1 MAASLKAILSF
12 DGRAYE
18 AGMKKAQTTAKKTQA
33 NIVGSLKGAVAGAL
47 SVGFI
52 ASKAK
57 EVGEFAKEVSELAPA
72 LGMTTDELQK
82 WEYVFARFGLELSD
96 TSDAFATLAD
106 RTEDALA
113 GTESMIEDFR
123 LVGIT
128 VDQLRGKNP
137 QQLFE
142 LFANAVA
149 NTSDK
154 NRALTAIV
162 RNLGDDLGRKLAP
175 ALMMGKKG
183 LEEMRKEAED
193 LGIVM
198 DESNLQEVAERMIQL
213 EITSMRLRSVWGD
226 ITSVFSKLV
235 TSFSDGIR
243 YLNIFNNIAGAL
255 GGQVGYFESN
265 YKREGVFKAFLN
277 SFEAGNEGWR
287 KVDQKLVEEI
297 GKRELAFDKR
307 RNRKQG
313 ASIRSMSG
321 INDEIEAKKAQA
333 ALQKKI
339 NDAAFKQMS
348 KEQQLNAL
356 FAQRLA
362 LFEKIRKAKTG
373 KERFELMG
381 QDFDLFQQMQG
392 IQTGAATG
400 TGSARAMTQTASQGV
415 GAFAKRAN
423 PLIQVGRQQLDV
435 ARQTLEV
442 QRAMLARQQSTG
454 RIF

>member
-142 LFANAVA
+142 LFADAVS

-193 LGIVM
+193 LGIIM
-198 DESNLQEVAERMIQL
+198 DGGNIQDVADQMVEMQIA
-213 EITSMRLRSVWGD
+213 SMRLRAFWGD
-226 ITSVFSKLV
+226 IVMILGQVFTYL
-235 TSFSDGIR
+235 SDGLKFINPFTKIMAAAGTFVGTLESGR
-243 YLNIFNNIAGAL
+243 GFFRAVLDSVRAVGREYLG
-255 GGQVGYFESN
+255 VVEEVE
-265 YKREGVFKAFLN
+265 KREKAI
-277 SFEAGNEGWR
+277 E
-287 KVDQKLVEEI
+287 
-297 GKRELAFDKR
+297 KR
-307 RNRKQG
+307 RSGK
-313 ASIRSMSG
+313 SSPSTRSSKG
-321 INDEIEAKKAQA
+321 INDEIEARKAQE

-442 QRAMLARQQSTG
+442 QRAMLARQQAAG

>member
-18 AGMKKAQTTAKKTQA
+18 AGMKKAQTTAKKTQS

-57 EVGEFAKEVSELAPA
+57 EVGEFAKQVSDLAPA
-72 LGMTTDELQK
+72 LGMTTEELQK
-82 WEYVFARFGLELSD
+82 WEYVFARFGLDLNDTGDALLTISD
-96 TSDAFATLAD
+96 
-106 RTEDALA
+106 RVEDSLA

-123 LVGIT
+123 LVGLT

-142 LFANAVA
+142 LFADAVA

-193 LGIVM
+193 LGIIM
-198 DESNLQEVAERMIQL
+198 DGGNIQDVADQMVEMQIA
-213 EITSMRLRSVWGD
+213 SMRLRAFWGD
-226 ITSVFSKLV
+226 IVQILGQAFTWL
-235 TSFSDGIR
+235 SDGLKFINPWSKMMAGLGTFVGTLESGGGFFKAVGDSVKTVANE
-243 YLNIFNNIAGAL
+243 YLGVIDE
-255 GGQVGYFESN
+255 VE
-265 YKREGVFKAFLN
+265 KREKAI
-277 SFEAGNEGWR
+277 E
-287 KVDQKLVEEI
+287 
-297 GKRELAFDKR
+297 KR
-307 RNRKQG
+307 RGRKST
-313 ASIRSMSG
+313 ASTRSSKG
-321 INDEIEAKKAQA
+321 INDEIEARKAQE

-435 ARQTLEV
+435 ARQTLDV
-442 QRAMLARQQSTG
+442 QRAMLARQQAAG

>member
-123 LVGIT
+123 LVGVT

-142 LFANAVA
+142 LFADAVA

-193 LGIVM
+193 LGIIM
-198 DESNLQEVAERMIQL
+198 DEGNIQDVADKMVEMQIA
-213 EITSMRLRSVWGD
+213 SMRLRAFWGD
-226 ITSVFSKLV
+226 IVNIIGQVFTWL
-235 TSFSDGIR
+235 SDGLKFINPWSKMMAGLGTFVGTLESGGGFFKAVGDSVKTVANE
-243 YLNIFNNIAGAL
+243 YLGVIDE
-255 GGQVGYFESN
+255 VE
-265 YKREGVFKAFLN
+265 KREKAI
-277 SFEAGNEGWR
+277 E
-287 KVDQKLVEEI
+287 
-297 GKRELAFDKR
+297 KR
-307 RNRKQG
+307 RGRKST
-313 ASIRSMSG
+313 ASTRSSKG
-321 INDEIEAKKAQA
+321 INDEIEARKAQE

-356 FAQRLA
+356 FAQRLV
-362 LFEKIRKAKTG
+362 LFEKIRRAKTG

-442 QRAMLARQQSTG
+442 QRAILARQQAAG

>member
-142 LFANAVA
+142 LFADAVS

-193 LGIVM
+193 LGIIM
-198 DESNLQEVAERMIQL
+198 DGGNIQDVADQMVEMQIA
-213 EITSMRLRSVWGD
+213 SMRLRAFWGD
-226 ITSVFSKLV
+226 IVVILGQAFTWL
-235 TSFSDGIR
+235 SDGLKFINPWSKMMAAGGTFVGTLESGR
-243 YLNIFNNIAGAL
+243 GFFRAVLDSVRTVGNEYLGVIDE
-255 GGQVGYFESN
+255 VE
-265 YKREGVFKAFLN
+265 KREKAI
-277 SFEAGNEGWR
+277 E
-287 KVDQKLVEEI
+287 
-297 GKRELAFDKR
+297 KR
-307 RNRKQG
+307 RGRKST
-313 ASIRSMSG
+313 ASTRSSKG
-321 INDEIEAKKAQA
+321 INDEIEARKAQE

-362 LFEKIRKAKTG
+362 LFEKIRRAKTG

-392 IQTGAATG
+392 IQTAAATG
-400 TGSARAMTQTASQGV
+400 TGSPRAMTQTASQGV

-442 QRAMLARQQSTG
+442 QRAMLARQQSAG

>member
-1 MAASLKAILSF
+1 MAANLKAILSF

-57 EVGEFAKEVSELAPA
+57 EVGQFAKEGSELAPA

-123 LVGIT
+123 LVGVT

-193 LGIVM
+193 LGIIM
-198 DESNLQEVAERMIQL
+198 DGGNIQDVADQMVEMQIA
-213 EITSMRLRSVWGD
+213 SMRLRAFWGD
-226 ITSVFSKLV
+226 IVKFIGQAFTWL
-235 TSFSDGIR
+235 SDGLKFI
-243 YLNIFNNIAGAL
+243 NPFTKIMAAAGTFVGTLESGRGFFRATLDSVRAVGREML
-255 GGQVGYFESN
+255 GVVDEVE
-265 YKREGVFKAFLN
+265 KREKAI
-277 SFEAGNEGWR
+277 E
-287 KVDQKLVEEI
+287 
-297 GKRELAFDKR
+297 KR
-307 RNRKQG
+307 RGGKSK
-313 ASIRSMSG
+313 ASTRSSKG

-362 LFEKIRKAKTG
+362 LFEKIRKAKSG

-442 QRAMLARQQSTG
+442 QRAILARPQAAG